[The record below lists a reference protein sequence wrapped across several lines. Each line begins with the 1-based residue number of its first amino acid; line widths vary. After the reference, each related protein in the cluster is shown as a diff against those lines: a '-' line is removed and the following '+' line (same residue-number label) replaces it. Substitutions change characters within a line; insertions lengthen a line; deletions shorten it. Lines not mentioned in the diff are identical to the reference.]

1 MIIYNVRNMGPY
13 QSDVLCLNIYQ
24 IYNKVREAKAVYN
37 GHAIHSQLK
46 ELDDI
51 IKEMTLCEDSN
62 TLIERLLLL
71 KKARDNR

>member
-13 QSDVLCLNIYQ
+13 QSDVLSLNIYQ
-24 IYNKVREAKAVYN
+24 IYNKVKEAKAVYN

-46 ELDDI
+46 ELDDT
-51 IKEMTLCEDSN
+51 IKELTLCDRSN

-71 KKARDNR
+71 AKAKDNR